1 MVTAKLLEY
10 NVRDLGR
17 MIFFGN
23 ELNDRPDFYVST
35 NTDSFDIDLLI
46 FFDSRGISACFDG
59 SVVDRI
65 IRKVEKTNR
74 YLLIARPLEITTWMT
89 LYNFTR
95 LNNIKPGKVITNM
108 GFVDF
113 TPKKMSIVEKSTIQ
127 YDCYF
132 KKDQAEIIFLEE
144 YQSQNDELLDLYM
157 KQYPDSFKMELELYF
172 KGVPFLLL
180 NTPLLSSGYQ
190 FERPRPVSFFTSV
203 ENGNSF
209 NRGLKLDTTVFDFT
223 DFTKTETY
231 DGVHYTRLGNELIFS
246 SIESY
251 L

>member
-1 MVTAKLLEY
+1 MITAKLFEY

-23 ELNDRPDFYVST
+23 ELNDRPDFYVSS

-46 FFDSRGISACFDG
+46 FFDSRGISGCFDG

-132 KKDQAEIIFLEE
+132 HKDQAEIIFLEE
-144 YQSQNDELLDLYM
+144 YRSQNDESLDLYM
-157 KQYPDSFKMELELYF
+157 QQYPDSFKRELELYF
-172 KGVPFLLL
+172 KGIPFLIL
-180 NTPLLSSGYQ
+180 NTPLLRSGYQ

-209 NRGLKLDTTVFDFT
+209 NRELNLDATVFDFA
-223 DFTKTETY
+223 DFTETQTY
-231 DGVHYTRLGNELIFS
+231 DGVHYTQDGNELIFS